1 MKTFRRL
8 EVLGMFIQKHAFFL
22 LVKIDTRVSTFQMKE
37 TLLGKGWLFL
47 QTFVFFFPSCR
58 FRHFRSGESKK
69 EVETSLTEKSL
80 DAMSFAQK
88 FIWEQVWWNKHG
100 ANIAF

>member
-1 MKTFRRL
+1 MRL
-8 EVLGMFIQKHAFFL
+8 KVLNMFIQKHAFFL

-47 QTFVFFFPSCR
+47 QTFVFFPSSR

-80 DAMSFAQK
+80 DAMSFA
-88 FIWEQVWWNKHG
+88 
-100 ANIAF
+100 